1 MNSIVRAKCVQFS
14 MYMRDRTDSALTKS
28 KCIVRYEMPSGNC
41 MEVMHSN
48 EVKRYGQLSTQVT
61 TANIKPEPL
70 GVARR

>member
-1 MNSIVRAKCVQFS
+1 
-14 MYMRDRTDSALTKS
+14 
-28 KCIVRYEMPSGNC
+28 MPSGNC